1 MRQRYAYINKAT
13 KITCYRVSTCQ
24 IEESP
29 DRIDCIPTKS
39 LRSIDVQRVDNRDTQ
54 LSTWNSDVL
63 WLTKVSVVVWEREI
77 RPGGIVAKIG
87 TTVVAAA
94 RDYYTSTSRHNGVV
108 YADLASAAVTN
119 TCMAIAFSIDSAFLW
134 TLRVLVIRKL
144 GLGPD
149 APLSESFVSFRQANT
164 PTT

>member
-63 WLTKVSVVVWEREI
+63 
-77 RPGGIVAKIG
+77 
-87 TTVVAAA
+87 
-94 RDYYTSTSRHNGVV
+94 
-108 YADLASAAVTN
+108 
-119 TCMAIAFSIDSAFLW
+119 
-134 TLRVLVIRKL
+134 
-144 GLGPD
+144 
-149 APLSESFVSFRQANT
+149 
-164 PTT
+164 